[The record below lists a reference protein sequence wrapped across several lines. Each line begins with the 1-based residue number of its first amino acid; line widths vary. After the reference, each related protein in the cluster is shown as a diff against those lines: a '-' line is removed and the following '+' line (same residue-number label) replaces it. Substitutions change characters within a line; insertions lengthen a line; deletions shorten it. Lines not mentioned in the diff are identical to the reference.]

1 MKRPSPWFALLPLVA
16 VSMVGCVNRDAQK
29 EGKQTETIVN
39 DPIKEVTA
47 KPVQVTM
54 IQQTLEI
61 TGQITAS
68 QDAELGAKQGGRI
81 ASVLVGDGD
90 QVHAGQLLASI
101 DTSTLNA
108 QVSQA
113 LANLASARSQLA
125 QAQANAAI
133 GPERSQS
140 AVTAAKAALD
150 SAKASLAKAKAG
162 ARPEERAQAD
172 AQVRASKSDME
183 NAKAEMARQQLL
195 FSEGAGT
202 KQQAEHA
209 QTAYQDALS
218 QYNAAVQAQLIDTN
232 GTRPEDMAVAEENV
246 KSAQEQVNQALDQQK
261 LDVLLTEQVE
271 AAQASVQ
278 SAQDQVTIAQQA
290 VADAQIVAPFDGRVS
305 GKPIQVGTIILPG
318 TPVIRLVGKGS
329 TYFEGEVPEDSVT
342 FLQPGMP
349 VTVTV
354 DALGGRQISAHLEA
368 IDPVGADFGRNY
380 KVRITLDGA
389 PPEVLPGMFARG
401 TLAIKQVPNAIVIPA
416 EAILTRDNQKV
427 VFVVDGNKAKLVNVT
442 PGIQQQDLVQVTG
455 LTAGQQVI
463 TEGQSDLVDGV
474 KIKVEP
480 QVAGTPAPAKEG

>member
-202 KQQAEHA
+202 KQQA
-209 QTAYQDALS
+209 
-218 QYNAAVQAQLIDTN
+218 
-232 GTRPEDMAVAEENV
+232 
-246 KSAQEQVNQALDQQK
+246 
-261 LDVLLTEQVE
+261 
-271 AAQASVQ
+271 
-278 SAQDQVTIAQQA
+278 
-290 VADAQIVAPFDGRVS
+290 
-305 GKPIQVGTIILPG
+305 
-318 TPVIRLVGKGS
+318 
-329 TYFEGEVPEDSVT
+329 
-342 FLQPGMP
+342 
-349 VTVTV
+349 
-354 DALGGRQISAHLEA
+354 
-368 IDPVGADFGRNY
+368 
-380 KVRITLDGA
+380 
-389 PPEVLPGMFARG
+389 
-401 TLAIKQVPNAIVIPA
+401 
-416 EAILTRDNQKV
+416 
-427 VFVVDGNKAKLVNVT
+427 
-442 PGIQQQDLVQVTG
+442 
-455 LTAGQQVI
+455 
-463 TEGQSDLVDGV
+463 
-474 KIKVEP
+474 
-480 QVAGTPAPAKEG
+480 